1 VGKILSN
8 RIYEIVFVNSI
19 YRISRKKSIK
29 IFRFLV
35 ESPDFGEAHRKI
47 MEICGKMRV
56 KMTEKLQ
63 NRGKKRQT
71 ISCTERKPHAK
82 AAPQKISREKK
93 QLVGY
98 NEKCCIHVE

>member
-8 RIYEIVFVNSI
+8 GIYEIVFVSSI
-19 YRISRKKSIK
+19 YRISRKKAIK

-47 MEICGKMRV
+47 MEICEKMRV

-71 ISCTERKPHAK
+71 ISHTVRKRTPKPRHK
-82 AAPQKISREKK
+82 KSLEKISN
-93 QLVGY
+93 L
-98 NEKCCIHVE
+98 